1 MKVWLKWWEAL
12 REVCLLNG
20 EDKQPKKLDDIQ
32 SIQEAQEELSATR
45 HMFAQM
51 EDPDMV
57 DWAVYSIAAAEKR
70 YDYLLKKYRRK
81 KQPEL
86 SRENNFAL
94 DKASKRSHT
103 GGISS
108 FDKEV

>member
-20 EDKQPKKLDDIQ
+20 EDKQQKKLDDIVL
-32 SIQEAQEELSATR
+32 IQQAKEELLTAR

-57 DWAVYSIAAAEKR
+57 DWAVYSITAAEKR
-70 YDYLLKKYRRK
+70 YDYLLKDYRRK

-86 SRENNFAL
+86 SRQSDRACNVINE
-94 DKASKRSHT
+94 
-103 GGISS
+103 SS
-108 FDKEV
+108 DA